1 MNITSLFTA
10 VLFIVS
16 LGCASA
22 ASASCASPEK
32 TTSDFYHWYLHEL
45 NQDKYPLTSLAAKDK
60 QNLKKWVSPEL
71 LQELDKSLSENDLD
85 AEYFT
90 DAQDI
95 FDDWVNNI
103 SVQKGKVV
111 VEHQANVELTL
122 GVTKIKRGYDIT
134 LDDSSGC
141 WKIDHVASKQ

>member
-1 MNITSLFTA
+1 MKIISFLTALF
-10 VLFIVS
+10 FIASVGS
-16 LGCASA
+16 ASA
-22 ASASCASPEK
+22 ASTSCASPEK

-45 NQDKYPLTSLAAKDK
+45 NQGKYPLTSVAPKDK
-60 QNLKKWVSPEL
+60 KKLKKWVSPEL
-71 LQELDKSLSENDLD
+71 LQEVKKSLSENDLD

-103 SVQKGKVV
+103 SVQKGKVA
-111 VEHQANVELTL
+111 EHHANVELTL

-134 LDDSSGC
+134 LDDSHGC